1 MFVDGPPGHLRECSR
16 YPALPIM
23 KEFLS
28 NDSLI
33 FLDDAKRSDERKI
46 AEKWIKDYKLE
57 AEMTDNSKGLMTL
70 QFSDNQGS

>member
-1 MFVDGPPGHLRECSR
+1 
-16 YPALPIM
+16 
-23 KEFLS
+23 
-28 NDSLI
+28 